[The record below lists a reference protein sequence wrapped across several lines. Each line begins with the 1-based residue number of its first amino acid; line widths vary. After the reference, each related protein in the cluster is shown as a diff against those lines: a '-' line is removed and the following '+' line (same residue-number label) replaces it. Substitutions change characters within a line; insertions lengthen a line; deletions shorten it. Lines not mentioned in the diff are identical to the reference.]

1 MPLPTEPTEP
11 TTPMHSRDILTLR
24 IELLHVSPLVW
35 RQLEIPVSTTLA
47 TLHDIVQAAMGWS
60 DSHLWEF
67 EIDGRSYALQN
78 EDEAP
83 GERPA
88 IDARSTTLT
97 QILKVRE
104 TTIDYRYD
112 FGDDWE
118 LRLTLAARRP
128 RTAGT
133 TYPRYIG
140 GERNAPPEDCG
151 GVSGF
156 DELLSALA
164 DPTHPELS
172 ELLEWV
178 GDYDP
183 DVIDEASIRLALADL
198 ST

>member
-1 MPLPTEPTEP
+1 
-11 TTPMHSRDILTLR
+11 MHSRDILTLR

-35 RQLEIPVSTTLA
+35 RQLEIPVSTTLE

-78 EDEAP
+78 EDDEP
-83 GERPA
+83 RDRPA

-97 QILKVRE
+97 QILKAPE
-104 TTIDYRYD
+104 TTIGYRYD

-118 LRLTLAARRP
+118 LRLTLVARRP
-128 RTAGT
+128 GTAGA

-151 GVSGF
+151 GVPGF
-156 DELLSALA
+156 VELLCALA
-164 DPTHPELS
+164 DPTNPELS

-183 DVIDEASIRLALADL
+183 DVIDEASIRLALAGL
-198 ST
+198 AT

>member
-11 TTPMHSRDILTLR
+11 TARMHSRDILTLR

-35 RQLEIPVSTTLA
+35 RQLEIPVSITLE

-78 EDEAP
+78 EDDELR
-83 GERPA
+83 ERPA
-88 IDARSTTLT
+88 IDASSTTLT

-104 TTIDYRYD
+104 TTIGYRYD

-118 LRLTLAARRP
+118 LQLTLAARRP
-128 RTAGT
+128 ETAGT

-151 GVSGF
+151 GVPGF
-156 DELLSALA
+156 GELLCALA
-164 DPTHPELS
+164 DPTNPELS

-183 DVIDEASIRLALADL
+183 DVIDEASIRLALAGL
-198 ST
+198 AT